1 MKKSLIA
8 GAGVAALAMAALP
21 FAGVFAANS
30 ITDTVIVTIS
40 SACNV
45 GSSSSSSGAGTTL
58 GPENVAN
65 GGTKEWVAG
74 TDGGTIKVSCN
85 DSTGWNIKAVGVG
98 DDATDK
104 TAMNAASTGTDIATG
119 TTFSGATSHWG
130 FKVSGTNTVSPYNGT
145 DYQEIPS
152 TATKVA
158 GNSTMVSEGT
168 INTGYKVFVSATQEA
183 DTYTGKVQYT
193 VSTGN
198 A

>member
-40 SACNV
+40 SSCQV
-45 GSSSSSSGAGTTL
+45 GSTTSASGSGTQL
-58 GPENVAN
+58 GPEEVAN
-65 GGTKEWVAG
+65 GATKEWVAG

-98 DDATDK
+98 DDATVK
-104 TAMNAASTGTDIATG
+104 TAMNAAATGTDIATG

-130 FKVSGTNTVSPYNGT
+130 FKVSGTNTISPYNS
-145 DYQEIPS
+145 DYQEVPS